1 MTVVRPPVR
10 FGKVVLRKNKIKN
23 FREKPQSTT
32 GWINGGF
39 FIFNYKIFDFI
50 KGDDIMLEREP
61 LQKLVNR
68 GQLMAFKHTGFWQ
81 CMDTMRD
88 KQFLNKL
95 YSAKKAPWI
104 N

>member
-10 FGKVVLRKNKIKN
+10 FGKVVLRKNKIKS

-39 FIFNYKIFDFI
+39 FVFNYKIFDFI

-61 LQKLVNR
+61 LQKLVNQ

-95 YSAKKAPWI
+95 YKAKKAPWI
-104 N
+104 S